1 METVRDL
8 PAAFQGLPPG
18 YGMVELKTM
27 HARDQVTRQSII
39 TARVLSQQWIGKWL
53 SLRFLLSQENL
64 DELKLVVGDSFEN
77 VASLQGCHFQQRDSV
92 QTLGK
97 VLTVGGNAYRDGQMF
112 PWKTTVSVCHSDF
125 EGRLRESPTSA
136 LSLANNSPFLL
147 GVNTKQLSNQ
157 MLDLTKVIN
166 ELKEVLIQQV
176 TAAQTVPLRPL

>member
-1 METVRDL
+1 MSL
-8 PAAFQGLPPG
+8 LYKAATSNKG
-18 YGMVELKTM
+18 T
-27 HARDQVTRQSII
+27 
-39 TARVLSQQWIGKWL
+39 LSKLWV
-53 SLRFLLSQENL
+53 RFLLWE
-64 DELKLVVGDSFEN
+64 ETPTEMAKCF
-77 VASLQGCHFQQRDSV
+77 
-92 QTLGK
+92 LGK
-97 VLTVGGNAYRDGQMF
+97 RL
-112 PWKTTVSVCHSDF
+112 SVF